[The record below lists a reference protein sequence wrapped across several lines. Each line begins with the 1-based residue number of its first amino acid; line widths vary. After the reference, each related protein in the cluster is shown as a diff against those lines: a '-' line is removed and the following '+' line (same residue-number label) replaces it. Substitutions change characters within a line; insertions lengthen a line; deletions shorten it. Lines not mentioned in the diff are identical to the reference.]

1 MQPSYK
7 FAPIAAWSS
16 PVILDGEVH
25 WDNGP
30 VLGYGD
36 LYGNE
41 EDNGILDA
49 TALSLAERAAARDGL
64 SMSAWLSRAARREAV
79 RTGAGPVVVDGLA
92 DALADEAELIEAERD
107 MRAAG

>member
-1 MQPSYK
+1 M
-7 FAPIAAWSS
+7 
-16 PVILDGEVH
+16 
-25 WDNGP
+25 NGMATRKIT
-30 VLGYGD
+30 VS
-36 LYGNE
+36 
-41 EDNGILDA
+41 LDA
-49 TALSLAERAAARDGL
+49 TALFLAERAAARDGL

>member
-1 MQPSYK
+1 MS
-7 FAPIAAWSS
+7 
-16 PVILDGEVH
+16 
-25 WDNGP
+25 
-30 VLGYGD
+30 
-36 LYGNE
+36 
-41 EDNGILDA
+41 LDA

-79 RTGAGPVVVDGLA
+79 RTGVGPSVDRLS